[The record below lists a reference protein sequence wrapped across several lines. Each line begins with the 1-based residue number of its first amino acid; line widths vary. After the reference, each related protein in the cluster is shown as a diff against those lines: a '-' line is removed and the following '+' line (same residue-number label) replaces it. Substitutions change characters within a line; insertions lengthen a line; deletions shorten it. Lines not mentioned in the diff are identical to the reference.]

1 MIQFEFLAVAVAVL
15 ACASDLR
22 TRRIPNA
29 LTFGAAIAAIS
40 IHAAISGVDG
50 ILIGVVGWLVGIA
63 LFFPFFAL
71 GGLGGGDVKL
81 LGAIGAC
88 LGPASTIFVGFYAA
102 IAGGVLAV
110 IVALRSRYLGQALRN
125 LRFLATF
132 WLTVGF
138 KPVEELTLDR
148 SQAPRLAYAVPVLVG
163 LVVTIWPR

>member
-1 MIQFEFLAVAVAVL
+1 MMRFELLAVAVAVL

-40 IHAAISGVDG
+40 IHAAISGGDG
-50 ILIGVVGWLVGIA
+50 ILIGVAGWVVGIA

-88 LGPASTIFVGFYAA
+88 LGPALTIFVGFYAA
-102 IAGGVLAV
+102 IAGGVLAI

-148 SQAPRLAYAVPVLVG
+148 SQAPRLAYAVAVLVG